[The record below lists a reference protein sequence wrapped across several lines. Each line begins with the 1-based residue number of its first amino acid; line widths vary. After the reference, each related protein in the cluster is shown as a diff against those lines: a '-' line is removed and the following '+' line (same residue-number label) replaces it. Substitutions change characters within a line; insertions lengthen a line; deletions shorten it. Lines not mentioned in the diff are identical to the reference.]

1 MPDHPEAEA
10 REATDRIDV
19 YLVCNARYHDT
30 NFARL
35 ELLKLLAEHED
46 ISTEVASSF
55 ADTAAIKRSRLLI
68 TYTCDL
74 RPTEA
79 EQAALGEFLAAGGRW
94 FALHATNALLEF
106 TESGKVDTPDLAPHY
121 MQLLGSR
128 FIAHPANQKIQIR
141 VADASHPLTQGID
154 DFEVEDEEPY
164 YCEALGEQHVLLEAE
179 YNEPSQ
185 GYVRSDYGTDRD
197 SHPQMYLH
205 PWGEGEVLYLSLGHC
220 SGKHDMKP
228 LVDINPVVRG
238 SWNSPTY
245 YELLR
250 RGIRWGIAER

>member
-1 MPDHPEAEA
+1 MADEK
-10 REATDRIDV
+10 IDV
-19 YLVCNARYHDT
+19 YLVVNAKYHDT

-35 ELLKLLAEHED
+35 ELLKLLAENED
-46 ISTEVASSF
+46 IHTEVASSF
-55 ADTAAIKRSRLLI
+55 ADTEQIKASKLLI

-79 EQAALGEFLAAGGRW
+79 EQDALGEFLAAGGRW

-106 TESGKVDTPDLAPHY
+106 TESGKVDTPDLAPKF

-128 FIAHPANQKIQIR
+128 FIAHPANQEIHIK
-141 VADASHPLTQGID
+141 VADPDHPLTQGIA
-154 DFEVEDEEPY
+154 DFDVEDEEPY
-164 YCEALGEQHVLLEAE
+164 YCEPLGDQHVLLEAE
-179 YNEPSQ
+179 YSKPSQ
-185 GYVRSDYGTDRD
+185 GYVRSDYGTDRE

-205 PWGEGEVLYLSLGHC
+205 PWGEGQVLYLSLGHC

-228 LVDINPVVRG
+228 LVDINKVVRG

-250 RGIRWGIAER
+250 RGIVWGTQSA